1 MKGSGTFRDI
11 ERAYFDLHWHLDPVS
26 ATQAGVPGHDD
37 RYGRF
42 SSAALAPH
50 LAALKSIATAL
61 EGATADGLDEEID
74 RTALLNEIRVTVR
87 RFEGL
92 RPQAK
97 NPEFWLSHLLSGLHH
112 LLLSADRSAPEK
124 AAAAIGRLEDIPA
137 FLDDLR
143 ATLVE
148 PVQVFVET
156 ALRMNEG
163 GRLLVRD
170 VSATLAAQSPM
181 HAGRLTAAAEK
192 AGAALSAF
200 DHELERWL
208 ETGTDHFAIGDD
220 AFNFLLHYQHALRD
234 TAPELWR
241 YGLRLKEQ
249 VEADLERLAIHLDGG
264 RPWPELVDKLR
275 ADHPSADELVDA
287 YTKEMARARDF
298 VAARGLVPIPD
309 APLGVIPTPPFMR
322 PVIPFAAY
330 DSPGAYTR
338 DRTGWFYVTVPDPR
352 LPEAQQERI
361 LRDHCRHE
369 LAATALHEGFPG
381 HHLHLVTAKGLRSD
395 VRKNLWTPLTVE
407 GWALYC
413 EDMMGEE
420 GFYASEE
427 ERFFQRVHLLWR
439 AMRILL
445 DVGLHT
451 RGMTREQAVDQ
462 MVRELHIERGNAEAE
477 VRRYCAWPAYQLC
490 YAVGRRELLRLRD
503 DFRAARGGSFSL
515 RAFHEAVLPYGGLPV
530 TLIRWGLGL
539 GE

>member
-1 MKGSGTFRDI
+1 MSFRDI
-11 ERAYFDLHWHLDPVS
+11 ERAYFDLHWHLDPVA

-42 SSAALAPH
+42 SAAALAPH
-50 LAALKSIATAL
+50 LAALKSIASAL
-61 EGATADGLDEEID
+61 EEASAADLDEEID
-74 RTALLNEIRVTVR
+74 RTALLNEIRVTLR

-92 RPQAK
+92 RPQEK

-112 LLLSADRSAPEK
+112 LLLSADRSPAEK
-124 AAAAIGRLEDIPA
+124 ATAAIGRLEDIPT

-148 PVQVFVET
+148 PVRVFVET
-156 ALRMNEG
+156 ALRMSEG
-163 GRLLVRD
+163 GRLLVRE
-170 VSATLAAQSPM
+170 VATALAAQAPM
-181 HAGRLTAAAEK
+181 HAARLAAAADK
-192 AGAALSAF
+192 ARAALTTF
-200 DHELERWL
+200 DHDLERWL
-208 ETGTDHFAIGDD
+208 ETGTDHFAIGEE

-241 YGLRLKEQ
+241 YGLRLKEE
-249 VEADLERLAIHLDGG
+249 VEADLVRLAARLDGG
-264 RPWPELVDKLR
+264 RPWPEIVDKLR
-275 ADHPSADELVDA
+275 ADHPSANELVDA
-287 YTKEMARARDF
+287 YAKEMARARDF
-298 VAARGLVPIPD
+298 VAARRLAPIPE
-309 APLGVIPTPPFMR
+309 APLGVIPTPAFMR
-322 PVIPFAAY
+322 PVIPYAAY

-352 LPEAQQERI
+352 LPPPQQERI
-361 LRDHCRHE
+361 LRDHCRYE
-369 LAATALHEGFPG
+369 LAATALHEGYPG
-381 HHLHLVTAKGLRSD
+381 HHLQLGLAKGLPSH

-420 GFYASEE
+420 GFYASEQE
-427 ERFFQRVHLLWR
+427 LFFQRVHLLWR

-462 MVRELHIERGNAEAE
+462 MVSELHMERGNAEAE

-503 DFRAARGGSFSL
+503 DFRAARGGDFTL
-515 RAFHEAVLPYGGLPV
+515 RAFHDAVLPYGGLPV